1 MTGVTPVTAPTQRL
15 SMGNFKNPSFED
27 RRSDAAKAKET
38 TLAKFRKSPGPLD
51 PITIQ
56 KDRERAAITAARAA
70 RAAERELARQAQEA
84 ETIVQAG
91 ISAETERL
99 LAEQAARE
107 ATEQSK
113 RDAAL
118 KAEQVERDVALKAE
132 QKATRDVRYAAR
144 KTAKKERRRGY

>member
-1 MTGVTPVTAPTQRL
+1 
-15 SMGNFKNPSFED
+15 MGNYKNPSFED
-27 RRSDAAKAKET
+27 RRSDAAKAKEA
-38 TLAKFRKSPGPLD
+38 TLAKFRQSPGPLD
-51 PITIQ
+51 PLTIQ

-70 RAAERELARQAQEA
+70 RAAERELARRAQEA

-107 ATEQSK
+107 A
-113 RDAAL
+113 
-118 KAEQVERDVALKAE
+118 AEQVQRDAALKAE